1 MITPTPT
8 HPPTRRTATPQG
20 RVRRKTPHPHGVT
33 KPDRGA
39 DSTKQDPARA
49 SRPARVY
56 ISTERLADGG
66 DTLTINPDN
75 GFENF
80 VVGPGNRLAHAAA
93 VAVAENPG
101 YAYNP
106 FFVHGDVGLGKTHL
120 LQAICVSIAQ
130 ANPKAVMHYVSCDT
144 FVNDFMNSVRDGRMS
159 DFRHRFRDVDVLV
172 IDDIHFLAERERTQ
186 EEFFHTFN
194 SLYQLNKQIVL
205 SSDAPP
211 EEIPHLEDRLI
222 SRFKWG
228 LVARID
234 PPGYETRIAIL
245 QSKARLRGLDM
256 PKEVAEFIA
265 QQDRYQHPRTRGG
278 DRSDSSSPRAC
289 TRAPD
294 FGGSCARGSMGEPRT
309 RNTRT
314 GPRSTRSCRPS
325 AISTTSNAPTCSAS
339 GVTSRSACPARSA

>member
-1 MITPTPT
+1 MDHPDRAIWDGMLAHLRQNHPTLCRQWFTQIQPIGVDGGSMLLRAVSDLHRDYLRRECLDAFNDAART
-8 HPPTRRTATPQG
+8 STNALVSIRFLGPDDALPGSRRDEPDAGVPGRIDRNTDDHAHPDAPADPSHRDTTGTRSPEDTT
-20 RVRRKTPHPHGVT
+20 PHGVT

-130 ANPKAVMHYVSCDT
+130 ANP
-144 FVNDFMNSVRDGRMS
+144 RR
-159 DFRHRFRDVDVLV
+159 
-172 IDDIHFLAERERTQ
+172 
-186 EEFFHTFN
+186 
-194 SLYQLNKQIVL
+194 
-205 SSDAPP
+205 
-211 EEIPHLEDRLI
+211 
-222 SRFKWG
+222 
-228 LVARID
+228 
-234 PPGYETRIAIL
+234 
-245 QSKARLRGLDM
+245 
-256 PKEVAEFIA
+256 
-265 QQDRYQHPRTRGG
+265 
-278 DRSDSSSPRAC
+278 
-289 TRAPD
+289 
-294 FGGSCARGSMGEPRT
+294 
-309 RNTRT
+309 
-314 GPRSTRSCRPS
+314 
-325 AISTTSNAPTCSAS
+325 
-339 GVTSRSACPARSA
+339 